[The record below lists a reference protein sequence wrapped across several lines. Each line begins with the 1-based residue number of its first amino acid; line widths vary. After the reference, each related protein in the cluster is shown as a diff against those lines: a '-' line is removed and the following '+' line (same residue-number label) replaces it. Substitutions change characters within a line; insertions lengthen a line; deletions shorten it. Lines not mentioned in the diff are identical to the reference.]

1 MSLTFCIVGIAL
13 VFVLIVALLFLA
25 FVGVGMLL
33 AWAER
38 KENGR

>member
-13 VFVLIVALLFLA
+13 GFALIIAGLFAA
-25 FVGVGMLL
+25 FIGVGMLL